1 VTIGTPYFFGFIGSP
16 QHMMSQA
23 SIQPQ
28 TVSTETTSPQARQ
41 ANLLPFVTAFFFVGV
56 LFFAV
61 AVFFIFVAKALPPLI
76 IVYLPA
82 CHCESSEAILSFF
95 RLPRWSLRPPRNDT
109 SFKRFYQFL
118 SNYKNL
124 ESIKKLEP

>member
-1 VTIGTPYFFGFIGSP
+1 
-16 QHMMSQA
+16 MSQA
-23 SIQPQ
+23 STQPQ

-41 ANLLPFVTAFFFVGV
+41 ANLLPFVTAFFFASV
-56 LFFAV
+56 LFFAG

-76 IVYLPA
+76 IVYCQVVFARVAKQSCL
-82 CHCESSEAILSFF
+82 F
-95 RLPRWSLRPPRNDT
+95 RLLRWSLRPPRNDT

-124 ESIKKLEP
+124 ESISKLKP